1 MTASMLLFNSSCKD
15 NKKIVAP
22 LVIEFEKEGTLTL
35 YRSDSDS
42 IITTFDIET
51 AEDDYEIQ
59 RGLMDRQSMEE
70 NQGMLFIF
78 PDLRPRAFYMKN
90 TLISLDIIYFDNNR
104 SIVKIWEHT
113 VPLDESSLPSD
124 VPVQYV
130 LELNAGQSEKLGLK
144 PGDRMEFLEAL

>member
-1 MTASMLLFNSSCKD
+1 MLLFNSSCKD